1 MITRSWRKS
10 AVAVLAVAVVN
21 MGFAS
26 TAHAGIVGT
35 EAVVQ
40 TARDLHLASIRS
52 QLGREDVRAE
62 FAKLGVSDA
71 AIEQRIA
78 ALSDA
83 ELATLSTQMQ
93 QAPAGG
99 NILVLIGATFVVLM
113 ILEWVGV
120 IDIFKK
126 AR

>member
-1 MITRSWRKS
+1 
-10 AVAVLAVAVVN
+10 VALAVVN

-26 TAHAGIVGT
+26 TAQAGIVGT
-35 EAVVQ
+35 DAVVQ
-40 TARDLHLASIRS
+40 TSRDVHLASIRT

-62 FAKLGVSDA
+62 FARLGVSDA
-71 AIEQRIA
+71 AIEQRVA

-83 ELATLSTQMQ
+83 ELATLSTQIQ

-99 NILVLIGATFVVLM
+99 SILVLIGATFVVLL

-126 AR
+126 VR

>member
-1 MITRSWRKS
+1 MTTRSWRTS
-10 AVAVLAVAVVN
+10 AVAVVALAVVN

-26 TAHAGIVGT
+26 TAQAGIVGT
-35 EAVVQ
+35 DAVIQ
-40 TARDLHLASIRS
+40 TGRDAHLASIRS

-62 FAKLGVSDA
+62 FARLGVSDA
-71 AIEQRIA
+71 AIEQRVA

-83 ELATLSTQMQ
+83 ELATLSTQIQ

-126 AR
+126 VR